1 VVAILFNQTINVD
14 EKDLAKSA
22 SLLMENVVPYVWDQ
36 TMNPPPGILS
46 NATTSVLTSSSFS
59 LYDLSDSIFQN
70 EDPQIY
76 PKLLNAACTK
86 FYTDGLSCEG
96 TEFYQPNEL
105 RGGIVG
111 ATTKCLLIRGDK
123 CQQCQCI
130 ANNALYNHVV
140 PQRILSKVGDYVS
153 TVFATLLESVQTGGV
168 DLSKWLEV
176 DADAIV
182 GVGFDMYPSI
192 IGFLVGVACSMI
204 MVLWVNTLDH
214 QHSVKKYQH
223 ALQNQIQTG
232 RSLLFSADSDDQTQ
246 SKFKT
251 GMLALLGAGI
261 IPFVFCA
268 IYIDMFH
275 LMLGGINDF
284 ANIARGKE
292 FEYSMIDLVVGI
304 RDGSDYKAEF
314 TYLYA
319 VLLLAA
325 PM

>member
-1 VVAILFNQTINVD
+1 VVAILFNQSIDVG

-22 SLLMENVVPYVWDQ
+22 TLLMTNVVPYVWDQ

-46 NATTSVLTSSSFS
+46 NATTSVLTLSNFS
-59 LYDLSDSIFQN
+59 LYELSDSIFQN

-76 PKLLNAACTK
+76 PKLINAACTK

-96 TEFYQPNEL
+96 TEFYQPNEV

-111 ATTKCLLIRGDK
+111 ITTKCLLIRGDK
-123 CQQCQCI
+123 CQQCQCL
-130 ANNALYNHVV
+130 ANNALYNHAV
-140 PQRILSKVGDYVS
+140 PQKILSKVGDYVS
-153 TVFATLLESVQTGGV
+153 TVFATLLESVQTG
-168 DLSKWLEV
+168 DIDFSKWFEIN
-176 DADAIV
+176 ADATV
-182 GVGFDMYPSI
+182 GIGFDMYPSL

-214 QHSVKKYQH
+214 QHSVKKYQREFQH
-223 ALQNQIQTG
+223 QMQD
-232 RSLLFSADSDDQTQ
+232 SCSMLFSADSNDRTQ
-246 SKFKT
+246 SKVKT
-251 GMLALLGAGI
+251 GIAAVIGAGM

-268 IYIDMFH
+268 IYIDMFQ
-275 LMLGGINDF
+275 LLLGGINEF
-284 ANIARGKE
+284 ANNAVGRDLQ
-292 FEYSMIDLVVGI
+292 YSMIDLVVGI

-314 TYLYA
+314 AYLYA